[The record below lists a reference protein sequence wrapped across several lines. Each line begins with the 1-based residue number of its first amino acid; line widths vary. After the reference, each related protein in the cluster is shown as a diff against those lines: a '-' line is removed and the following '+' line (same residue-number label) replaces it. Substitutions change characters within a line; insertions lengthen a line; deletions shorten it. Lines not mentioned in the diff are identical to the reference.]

1 MGFSDDF
8 GAAGSR
14 GNVPEYTVSEISRQV
29 KREIENRFGRVRVRG
44 EVGRVTRSAAG
55 HVYLD
60 LKERNE
66 VLSAVIWRG
75 AAGRLTHF
83 PEEGMEIVATGKL
96 TAFSGQSR
104 YQLSIET
111 VEPAGIGA
119 LMAMLEKRRQKLRS
133 EGLFEQEYK
142 QALPFLPEVVGI
154 ITSPTGSVIRD
165 ILHRFRD
172 RFPRSVLLWPVA
184 VQGENCPGE
193 VVSAVRG
200 FNALKPGGQIP
211 RPDILI
217 IARGGG
223 SVEDLW
229 GFNDENV
236 ARAVFSSS
244 IPVISAIGHETD
256 TTLVDYVADHRA
268 PTPSAAAERAVPVQS
283 ELLER
288 MASLDDR
295 RIGALARLTGDL
307 RKSLSGLYRALP
319 NPSEYVNMQG
329 QHLDLVCSRLERSF
343 GQGFQERQGRFAAAV
358 SRMRGATIL
367 RRIEQL
373 QTLLSRNVQGLIR
386 ATSSTLERKGT
397 RQDSLARLMQSLGY
411 GATLQRGFALVRRG
425 DDKGAVITDLAGARG
440 AWTFDIQ
447 FRDGHLSVRRPDE
460 DAAREIA
467 SED

>member
-1 MGFSDDF
+1 MSFSGDF
-8 GAAGSR
+8 GTVGSR

-119 LMAMLEKRRQKLRS
+119 LMAMLEKRRQKLMA
-133 EGLFEQEYK
+133 EGMFEQEHK

-172 RFPRSVLLWPVA
+172 RFPRNVLLWPVA

-200 FNALKPGGQIP
+200 FNALTPGGQIP
-211 RPDILI
+211 RPDIMI

-288 MASLDDR
+288 MVSLDDR
-295 RIGALARLTGDL
+295 RIGALARLTADL

-319 NPSEYVNMQG
+319 NPGEYVNMQG

-358 SRMRGATIL
+358 SRMQGATIL

-373 QTLLSRNVQGLIR
+373 QTLLSRNVRGLTR
-386 ATSSTLERKGT
+386 AMSSTLERKDT
-397 RQDSLARLMQSLGY
+397 RQDSLARLIQSLGY
-411 GATLQRGFALVRRG
+411 EATLQRGFALVRRG
-425 DDKGAVITDLAGARG
+425 DDKGAVITDLVGARG
-440 AWTFDIQ
+440 ASTFDIQ
-447 FRDGHLSVRRPDE
+447 FRDGHLRVRRTDK

-467 SED
+467 SEG

>member
-1 MGFSDDF
+1 MSFSDDF
-8 GAAGSR
+8 GTVGSR

-119 LMAMLEKRRQKLRS
+119 LMAMLEKRRQKLRA
-133 EGLFEQEYK
+133 EGLFDQEHK

-172 RFPRSVLLWPVA
+172 RFPRNVLLWPVA

-200 FNALKPGGQIP
+200 FNALTPDGQIP

-223 SVEDLW
+223 SV
-229 GFNDENV
+229 
-236 ARAVFSSS
+236 
-244 IPVISAIGHETD
+244 
-256 TTLVDYVADHRA
+256 
-268 PTPSAAAERAVPVQS
+268 
-283 ELLER
+283 
-288 MASLDDR
+288 R
-295 RIGALARLTGDL
+295 RPL
-307 RKSLSGLYRALP
+307 GL
-319 NPSEYVNMQG
+319 Q
-329 QHLDLVCSRLERSF
+329 
-343 GQGFQERQGRFAAAV
+343 
-358 SRMRGATIL
+358 
-367 RRIEQL
+367 RREC
-373 QTLLSRNVQGLIR
+373 
-386 ATSSTLERKGT
+386 RKGGVFKPY
-397 RQDSLARLMQSLGY
+397 S
-411 GATLQRGFALVRRG
+411 
-425 DDKGAVITDLAGARG
+425 
-440 AWTFDIQ
+440 
-447 FRDGHLSVRRPDE
+447 GHFCNR
-460 DAAREIA
+460 A
-467 SED
+467 